1 MKKRFPRYLD
11 DKYKNI
17 NRKTG
22 RIEFKLQQIHTNTS
36 DKSIQDNV
44 KKALFTPK
52 INLYLDMIKRYIVK
66 FLVFIFITLF
76 IIGPITNN
84 YYDILNN
91 YQSSLD
97 YDIDLKSFK
106 PDSSNTSIS
115 TKSLATPD
123 VVKSYN
129 FQIEGHIKIKSGEVS
144 SAYLVYSDL
153 DKDITDQSFYP
164 ITYNLKERNSFI
176 ERLKVATHKRF
187 SYLFKSY
194 EYPTEMSFKEDI
206 LYARK
211 EKNVERQPFQPL
223 YLVLIDRSNHASIN
237 ILLANAKSSAT
248 TLPVNG
254 YAMVSQ
260 PDFSAIGIKPNIK
273 FFTGKQILDAQ
284 NQDESSEIPITAEK
298 YARDNSI
305 IQAYLKNFF
314 N

>member
-22 RIEFKLQQIHTNTS
+22 RIELKLQQIHTNTS

-44 KKALFTPK
+44 KKALFIPK
-52 INLYLDMIKRYIVK
+52 FKLYLDMFKRYLVK
-66 FLVFIFITLF
+66 LLVFIFITLF

-106 PDSSNTSIS
+106 PDSSNTSIN
-115 TKSLATPD
+115 TKNIATPD

-144 SAYLVYSDL
+144 SAYLAYSDL
-153 DKDITDQSFYP
+153 DDSITDQSFYP
-164 ITYNLKERNSFI
+164 IAYNLKERTSFF

-187 SYLFKSY
+187 SHLLKSY
-194 EYPTEMSFKEDI
+194 EYPTEISFKEDI

-211 EKNVERQPFQPL
+211 EKDVEKQPFQPL
-223 YLVLIDRSNHASIN
+223 YLVLIDRNNHASIN
-237 ILLANAKSSAT
+237 VLLANAKSSAT
-248 TLPVNG
+248 TLPVND
-254 YAMVSQ
+254 YAMISQ
-260 PDFSAIGIKPNIK
+260 PDFSAVGIKPEIK

-284 NQDESSEIPITAEK
+284 NQDKSSEIPITAER
-298 YARDNSI
+298 YARDSSV
-305 IQAYLKNFF
+305 IQVYLKNYF